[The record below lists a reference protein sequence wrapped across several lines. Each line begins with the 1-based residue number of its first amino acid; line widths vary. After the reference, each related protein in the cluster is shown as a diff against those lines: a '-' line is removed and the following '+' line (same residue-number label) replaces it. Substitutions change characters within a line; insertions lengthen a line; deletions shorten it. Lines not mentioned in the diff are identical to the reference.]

1 MRKAHIPKI
10 GELQAFTACARLGTT
25 TLAAEDL
32 NLTQSAIS
40 RALAS
45 LEERLGVALFHR
57 ARQRLALAP
66 AGHAFLPRAKAILA
80 GLDEAAMSVM
90 AFGGDSSVI
99 RIATLPSFGRR
110 WLMPRLAALT
120 ATTPGLSFDLQVR
133 LERID
138 FTQDAIDLAI
148 MRKTHEPAG
157 ARGEILLTEE
167 LITIAAPQLIG
178 ARDALTTQN
187 MLGLQLQESM
197 ITVASQRGYQV
208 KELRAGQAVEVFSD
222 HERLLTRDL
231 TDLATQQAVR
241 YIIVGTLNQAE
252 QYTTVNA
259 RMVDIQTNTVV
270 AAASDLIPAEVL
282 GATEQVQLRQ
292 QKLYRQS
299 DN

>member
-1 MRKAHIPKI
+1 MRHSCLILLA
-10 GELQAFTACARLGTT
+10 LSAS
-25 TLAAEDL
+25 LAACQQQPDRQE
-32 NLTQSAIS
+32 SAAMVQEVAVGPILMYTE
-40 RALAS
+40 RLAGRLFAGVQPLPKGALAVVSFTELRS
-45 LEERLGVALFHR
+45 L
-57 ARQRLALAP
+57 
-66 AGHAFLPRAKAILA
+66 
-80 GLDEAAMSVM
+80 
-90 AFGGDSSVI
+90 
-99 RIATLPSFGRR
+99 
-110 WLMPRLAALT
+110 
-120 ATTPGLSFDLQVR
+120 TPDPYNLS
-133 LERID
+133 
-138 FTQDAIDLAI
+138 
-148 MRKTHEPAG
+148 
-157 ARGEILLTEE
+157 
-167 LITIAAPQLIG
+167 
-178 ARDALTTQN
+178 QN
-187 MLGLQLQESM
+187 LLGLQLQESM
-197 ITVASQRGYQV
+197 IAVASQRGYQV